1 MGVLR
6 RALSDAGKTVKTAS
20 DISPDEALQR
30 LIAGNQRFLR
40 GESQL
45 SGVSREKL
53 AELARGQSPFA
64 VILGCS
70 DSRVSPEM
78 IFDCGLGELFVI
90 RVAGN
95 VYSPEVAGSIQYA
108 GVHLKT
114 PLLVVLGHEGCGAI
128 GAALEAKYQGAVERS
143 RIQLLLDEIL
153 PALERLD
160 PALPPAERLTR
171 AVELNVEHTLRT
183 IVNALEER
191 THLAEGRVKIVGAI
205 YDLETGRVR
214 FLDPASPP

>member
-1 MGVLR
+1 MNHQ
-6 RALSDAGKTVKTAS
+6 S

-30 LIAGNQRFLR
+30 LLAGNQRFLR
-40 GESQL
+40 GESIL
-45 SGVSREKL
+45 SGVSREDLGKM
-53 AELARGQSPFA
+53 ARGQRPFA

-70 DSRVSPEM
+70 DSRVSPET

-95 VYSPEVAGSIQYA
+95 VYSPEIAGSIQYA

-114 PLLVVLGHEGCGAI
+114 PLLVVLGHEGCGAV
-128 GAALEAKYQGAVERS
+128 GAALEAKYQDARERS
-143 RIQLLLDEIL
+143 RLQLLLEEIL

-171 AVELNVEHTLRT
+171 AVELNVEHTLRE
-183 IVNALEER
+183 IVDALEEKSL
-191 THLAEGRVKIVGAI
+191 LAEGRVKIVGAV

-214 FLDPASPP
+214 ILDPASPP

>member
-1 MGVLR
+1 M
-6 RALSDAGKTVKTAS
+6 KTAPN
-20 DISPDEALQR
+20 ISPDEALQR
-30 LIAGNQRFLR
+30 LMAGNQRFLR
-40 GESQL
+40 GESRL
-45 SGVSREKL
+45 IGVSREKL
-53 AELARGQSPFA
+53 AELSRGQHPFA
-64 VILGCS
+64 AILGCS

-108 GVHLKT
+108 GAHLKT
-114 PLLVVLGHEGCGAI
+114 PLLVVLGHQGCGAI
-128 GAALEAKYQGAVERS
+128 EAALAAKYQGARERS
-143 RIQLLLDEIL
+143 RIQLLLDGIL

-160 PALPPAERLTR
+160 AALPPADRLAR

-183 IVNALEER
+183 IVGAVEEKSR
-191 THLAEGRVKIVGAI
+191 LAEGHVKIVGAV

-214 FLDPASPP
+214 FLDVATPP

>member
-1 MGVLR
+1 M
-6 RALSDAGKTVKTAS
+6 KTAP
-20 DISPDEALQR
+20 DISPDDALQT
-30 LIAGNQRFLR
+30 LMAGNQRFQR
-40 GESQL
+40 GESRL

-53 AELARGQSPFA
+53 TELARGQRPFA
-64 VILGCS
+64 AILGCS

-108 GVHLKT
+108 GAHLKT

-128 GAALEAKYQGAVERS
+128 GAALEAKYQGARERS
-143 RIQLLLDEIL
+143 RIQLLLDGIL
-153 PALERLD
+153 PALECLD

-171 AVELNVEHTLRT
+171 AVELNVEHTLRA
-183 IVNALEER
+183 IINALEDKAR
-191 THLAEGRVKIVGAI
+191 FAEGRVKIVGAI
-205 YDLETGRVR
+205 YDLESGRVR
-214 FLDPASPP
+214 FLDTASPP

>member
-1 MGVLR
+1 M
-6 RALSDAGKTVKTAS
+6 KTAP
-20 DISPDEALQR
+20 DISPDDALQM
-30 LIAGNQRFLR
+30 LIAGNQRFQR
-40 GESQL
+40 GESRL

-64 VILGCS
+64 AILGCS

-95 VYSPEVAGSIQYA
+95 VFSPEVAGSIQYA

-128 GAALEAKYQGAVERS
+128 GAALEAKYQGARERS
-143 RIQLLLDEIL
+143 KIQLLLEEIL

-171 AVELNVEHTLRT
+171 AVELNVEHTVRA
-183 IVNALEER
+183 IVATLEQR
-191 THLAEGRVKIVGAI
+191 SLLTEGRVKIVGAI
-205 YDLETGRVR
+205 YDLESGRVR
-214 FLDPASPP
+214 FLDVASPS

>member
-1 MGVLR
+1 M
-6 RALSDAGKTVKTAS
+6 KTAS

-30 LIAGNQRFLR
+30 LIAGNQRFLC
-40 GESQL
+40 GESRL
-45 SGVSREKL
+45 SGVSSEKL
-53 AELARGQSPFA
+53 TELARGQSPFA

-128 GAALEAKYQGAVERS
+128 EAAVAAKYQGAVERS
-143 RIQLLLDEIL
+143 KIQLLLDEIL

-160 PALPPAERLTR
+160 ATLPNADRLAR

-191 THLAEGRVKIVGAI
+191 SRLADGRVKIVGAI

-214 FLDPASPP
+214 FLETAPPP